1 MQQTF
6 SQVCLG
12 SYIVA
17 YNEDNHLPI
26 LNAVVESGNES
37 IIQSS
42 RLGQQ
47 VLRELESLRTDPPG
61 STQLDSHHSAQQAI
75 DAVAL
80 QPVENNL
87 SADLLADKK
96 IANVDSQVNSA
107 NELQDVISFNLDNRD
122 DNDEN
127 EFEWLIDE
135 LVDRH
140 ITELRKDIKQL
151 LERAKSIS

>member
-1 MQQTF
+1 M
-6 SQVCLG
+6 
-12 SYIVA
+12 
-17 YNEDNHLPI
+17 
-26 LNAVVESGNES
+26 
-37 IIQSS
+37 
-42 RLGQQ
+42 
-47 VLRELESLRTDPPG
+47 
-61 STQLDSHHSAQQAI
+61 
-75 DAVAL
+75 
-80 QPVENNL
+80 ENNL